1 MIETY
6 ILQNL
11 VAFADSGTLV
21 RASEIVN
28 VTQPSLTRSLQKLE
42 DILGV
47 QLFDRTKNTISLNQ
61 TGRLAV
67 DYARRILALQNE
79 MENEVLDFYNK
90 TREIKIASIAPMPLY
105 VLTQKFN
112 KTFPKTKITGQM
124 KNENDEL
131 FSLLE
136 KDKAQIII
144 TTINRS
150 DERFFATEIFE
161 EHLKVLLPKSH
172 SLANRKSVKLKE
184 LAGET
189 FIMLSELGFWS
200 NAVKHAIPDAK
211 FIEQDDITD
220 LRDIIAHSTLPA
232 FATDYTEQADH
243 LPALKKTSRVAVP
256 IEDEEVN
263 VKFYA
268 VCRVEM
274 MRQLNSVR
282 KQP

>member
-1 MIETY
+1 M
-6 ILQNL
+6 
-11 VAFADSGTLV
+11 
-21 RASEIVN
+21 
-28 VTQPSLTRSLQKLE
+28 
-42 DILGV
+42 
-47 QLFDRTKNTISLNQ
+47 
-61 TGRLAV
+61 
-67 DYARRILALQNE
+67 
-79 MENEVLDFYNK
+79 
-90 TREIKIASIAPMPLY
+90 
-105 VLTQKFN
+105 
-112 KTFPKTKITGQM
+112 
-124 KNENDEL
+124 
-131 FSLLE
+131 
-136 KDKAQIII
+136 
-144 TTINRS
+144 
-150 DERFFATEIFE
+150 
-161 EHLKVLLPKSH
+161 LPKSH

-243 LPALKKTSRVAVP
+243 LPALKKTSHVAVP

-274 MRQLNSVR
+274 MKQLNSVR

>member
-1 MIETY
+1 
-6 ILQNL
+6 
-11 VAFADSGTLV
+11 
-21 RASEIVN
+21 VN

-274 MRQLNSVR
+274 MKQLKKVLLA
-282 KQP
+282 

>member
-1 MIETY
+1 M
-6 ILQNL
+6 
-11 VAFADSGTLV
+11 
-21 RASEIVN
+21 
-28 VTQPSLTRSLQKLE
+28 
-42 DILGV
+42 
-47 QLFDRTKNTISLNQ
+47 
-61 TGRLAV
+61 
-67 DYARRILALQNE
+67 
-79 MENEVLDFYNK
+79 
-90 TREIKIASIAPMPLY
+90 
-105 VLTQKFN
+105 
-112 KTFPKTKITGQM
+112 
-124 KNENDEL
+124 
-131 FSLLE
+131 
-136 KDKAQIII
+136 
-144 TTINRS
+144 
-150 DERFFATEIFE
+150 
-161 EHLKVLLPKSH
+161 LPKSH

-274 MRQLNSVR
+274 MRQLKNGMEFG
-282 KQP
+282 